1 MCCIQGLL
9 LPISCLKS
17 QKKMEPKNISIF
29 GLGYVGCVS
38 LGCLA
43 KNGHKVIGVD
53 VVPHKVDL
61 INGGKPTII
70 EKDIDTII
78 AEEHRKGRVS
88 ATTDEVAAV
97 KNTDVSIICVGTP
110 STGNG
115 HLNLDYI
122 YNTARGIGKALRE
135 KEGFHVIA
143 IRSTVLLGTNRKVG
157 ELIEETSG
165 RKRNEDF
172 AVVSN
177 PEFLREGS
185 AVKDYYNPPVTVL
198 GSENEQA
205 LNIMADI
212 YSKVDAPIE
221 KTDIKVAEIIKY
233 VNNSFHALKIT
244 FANEVGNICKKLD
257 IDSHKVMDLFCKDT
271 HLNISPYYFK
281 PGFAYGGSCLP
292 KDLKALNTIAHDAYL
307 NSPVLESIERSNQ
320 NQKRTAFE
328 LITSKGKRKIGI
340 LGLSFK
346 KGTDDL
352 RYSPIVEVTESLLGK
367 GYDIC
372 IFDEKVNLSNITGT
386 NKHYIETRIP
396 HLSRLL
402 RQDLDEVA
410 RHADLLVIS
419 QNDERFRELIDKYP
433 DKMFIDLVRVVEENR
448 NHNYE
453 GIGW

>member
-1 MCCIQGLL
+1 
-9 LPISCLKS
+9 
-17 QKKMEPKNISIF
+17 MESTNISIF

-53 VVPHKVDL
+53 VVQHKVDL
-61 INGGKPTII
+61 INQGKPTII

-78 AEEHRKGRVS
+78 AEEHKAGRIS
-88 ATTDEVAAV
+88 ATTDQIEAV
-97 KNTDVSIICVGTP
+97 KNTNVSIICVGTP

-122 YNTARGIGKALRE
+122 YNTARGIGEALRE

-143 IRSTVLLGTNRKVG
+143 IRSTVLLGTNKKVG

-165 RKRNEDF
+165 KKRNEDF

-198 GSENEQA
+198 GSENAKA
-205 LNIMADI
+205 LDIMAGI
-212 YSKVDAPIE
+212 YSKIDAPVE
-221 KTDIKVAEIIKY
+221 KTDVKVAEIIKY
-233 VNNSFHALKIT
+233 VNNSYHALKIT

-372 IFDEKVNLSNITGT
+372 IYDEKVNLSNITGT

-396 HLSRLL
+396 HLSKLL

-433 DKMFIDLVRVVEENR
+433 DKIFIDLVRVVEENR

>member
-1 MCCIQGLL
+1 
-9 LPISCLKS
+9 
-17 QKKMEPKNISIF
+17 MESKNISIF

-38 LGCLA
+38 IGCLA

-53 VVPHKVDL
+53 VVQHKVDL
-61 INGGKPTII
+61 INSGKPTII
-70 EKDIDTII
+70 EQDIDTII
-78 AEEHRKGRVS
+78 EEGHKAGKIS
-88 ATTDEVAAV
+88 ATTNHIEAV

-115 HLNLDYI
+115 HLNLEYI
-122 YNTARGIGKALRE
+122 YNTARGIGEALKE
-135 KEGFHVIA
+135 KDSFHVIA
-143 IRSTVLLGTNRKVG
+143 IRSTVLLGTNEKVG
-157 ELIEETSG
+157 RLIEETSG
-165 RKRNEDF
+165 KRRNVDF

-185 AVKDYYNPPVTVL
+185 AVKDYYNPAVTVI
-198 GSENEQA
+198 GSENEKA
-205 LNIMADI
+205 LDIMAEI
-212 YSKVDAPIE
+212 YSKVDAPVE
-221 KTDIKVAEIIKY
+221 KTDIRVAEIIKY

-244 FANEVGNICKKLD
+244 FANEVGNICKRMG

-307 NSPVLESIERSNQ
+307 NSPVLESIEKSNQ

-328 LITSKGKRKIGI
+328 LITSKGKKKVGI

-386 NKHYIETRIP
+386 NKHYIETKIP

-402 RQDLDEVA
+402 KSDLKEVVENS
-410 RHADLLVIS
+410 DLLVIS
-419 QNDERFRELIDKYP
+419 QNDERFQKLVDDYP
-433 DKMFIDLVRVVEENR
+433 DKTFIDLVRVTDEPKNA
-448 NHNYE
+448 NYD

>member
-1 MCCIQGLL
+1 MN
-9 LPISCLKS
+9 S
-17 QKKMEPKNISIF
+17 KNISIF

-53 VVPHKVDL
+53 VVQHKVNL
-61 INGGKPTII
+61 INEGKPTII
-70 EKDIDTII
+70 EKDIDKIM
-78 AEEHRKGRVS
+78 AEQHQAGRIT
-88 ATTDEVAAV
+88 ATTDPIQAV
-97 KNTDVSIICVGTP
+97 KDTEVSIICVGTP

-115 HLNLDYI
+115 HLNLDFI
-122 YNTARGIGKALRE
+122 YNTARQIGEGLKE
-135 KEGFHVIA
+135 KDGFHVVA
-143 IRSTVLLGTNRKVG
+143 IRSTVLLGTNQKVG
-157 ELIEETSG
+157 ELIEEASG
-165 RKRNEDF
+165 KKRNEGF

-177 PEFLREGS
+177 PEFLREGT

-198 GSENEQA
+198 GSENEKA
-205 LNIMADI
+205 LDIMAEI
-212 YSKVDAPIE
+212 YSKVEAPIE
-221 KTDIKVAEIIKY
+221 KTDVRVAEIIKY

-244 FANEVGNICKKLD
+244 FANEVGNICKKLG

-307 NSPVLESIERSNQ
+307 SSPVLESIERSNQ
-320 NQKRTAFE
+320 NQKNTAFE
-328 LITSKGKRKIGI
+328 LITSKGKKKIGI

-367 GYDIC
+367 GYEIG
-372 IFDEKVNLSNITGT
+372 IYDEKVNLSNISGT
-386 NKHYIETRIP
+386 NKHYIDNRIP

-402 RQDLDEVA
+402 KPDLKEVVENA
-410 RHADLLVIS
+410 ELLVIS
-419 QNDERFRELIDKYP
+419 QNDEKFRDLIEQYP
-433 DKMFIDLVRVVEENR
+433 EKDFIDLVRVVNEPR

-453 GIGW
+453 GLGW

>member
-1 MCCIQGLL
+1 
-9 LPISCLKS
+9 
-17 QKKMEPKNISIF
+17 MESTNISIF

-53 VVPHKVDL
+53 VVQHKVDL
-61 INGGKPTII
+61 INQGKPTII

-78 AEEHRKGRVS
+78 AEGHKAGRIS
-88 ATTDEVAAV
+88 ATTDQVEAV

-122 YNTARGIGKALRE
+122 YNTARGIGEALRE
-135 KEGFHVIA
+135 KSSFHVIA
-143 IRSTVLLGTNRKVG
+143 IRSTVLLGTNKKVG

-165 RKRNEDF
+165 KKRNEDF

-198 GSENEQA
+198 GSENEKA
-205 LNIMADI
+205 LEIMADI
-212 YSKVDAPIE
+212 YRKVDAPIE
-221 KTDIKVAEIIKY
+221 KTEVKVAEIIKY

-386 NKHYIETRIP
+386 NKHYIETKIP
-396 HLSRLL
+396 HLSKLL

-410 RHADLLVIS
+410 QHADLLVIS
-419 QNDERFRELIDKYP
+419 QNDERFRDLIDKYP
-433 DKMFIDLVRVVEENR
+433 DKQFIDLVRVVDENR

>member
-1 MCCIQGLL
+1 M
-9 LPISCLKS
+9 KS
-17 QKKMEPKNISIF
+17 KNISIF

-43 KNGHKVIGVD
+43 KNGHNVVGVD
-53 VVPHKVDL
+53 VVQHKVDL
-61 INGGKPTII
+61 INNGKPTII

-78 AEEHRKGRVS
+78 AEAQKNGRIR
-88 ATTDEVAAV
+88 ATTDNIEAV
-97 KNTDVSIICVGTP
+97 KDTEVSIICVGTP

-115 HLNLDYI
+115 HLNLEYI
-122 YNTARGIGKALRE
+122 YNTARGIGEALKE
-135 KEGFHVIA
+135 KDSFHVIA
-143 IRSTVLLGTNRKVG
+143 IRSTVLLGTNKKVG
-157 ELIEETSG
+157 EIIAETSG
-165 RKRNEDF
+165 KERNEDF

-198 GSENEQA
+198 GSENERA
-205 LNIMADI
+205 LDIMSEI
-212 YSKVDAPIE
+212 YSEINAPIE
-221 KTDIKVAEIIKY
+221 RTDVKEAEIIKY

-244 FANEVGNICKKLD
+244 FANEVGNICKKLG

-367 GYDIC
+367 GYEIC

-386 NKHYIETRIP
+386 NKHYIDTRIP

-402 RQDLDEVA
+402 KNDLEEVVKSSE
-410 RHADLLVIS
+410 LLVIS
-419 QNDERFRELIDKYP
+419 QNDERFRDLIDRYP
-433 DKMFIDLVRVVEENR
+433 DKIFVDLVRVVDENR